1 MSQGMSLINFQWKN
15 YRDSA
20 GVETATRL
28 ILLFTYNVFKYPKKN
43 FGKNE
48 YSNDFNIYKANIAK
62 CFNFKLLERSPL
74 WNDSIEKALRQ
85 YYFDEEVDENSGET
99 LKDFFIKEFVDN
111 TKIQKKVFR
120 EERKVFI
127 EWGLLVALINF
138 IFNLIIIIK
147 AKSISGVSSS
157 TWLYIGA
164 FWFVSFLM
172 IGTSIFDLIYTRK
185 INKLRKIIRLFNADL
200 FFQKLNE
207 EMDFMSS
214 YFTEEAV
221 NRQIAEL
228 ERNDTFKDL
237 KNASEEFGELVKYC
251 IRKDYFL
258 FGKDIITFTKNF
270 PKYCIVNLL
279 REEDFFTDYKGA
291 GFPFYVEMKHE
302 LDILFNCDTSKAG
315 KNNLTES
322 KSAWNPNVKNL
333 GNKMRKAMEQIR
345 KEMLVEK

>member
-1 MSQGMSLINFQWKN
+1 MSLINFQWKN

-74 WNDSIEKALRQ
+74 WNDSIEKVLRQ

-138 IFNLIIIIK
+138 IFNLI
-147 AKSISGVSSS
+147 
-157 TWLYIGA
+157 
-164 FWFVSFLM
+164 
-172 IGTSIFDLIYTRK
+172 
-185 INKLRKIIRLFNADL
+185 
-200 FFQKLNE
+200 
-207 EMDFMSS
+207 
-214 YFTEEAV
+214 
-221 NRQIAEL
+221 
-228 ERNDTFKDL
+228 
-237 KNASEEFGELVKYC
+237 
-251 IRKDYFL
+251 
-258 FGKDIITFTKNF
+258 
-270 PKYCIVNLL
+270 
-279 REEDFFTDYKGA
+279 
-291 GFPFYVEMKHE
+291 
-302 LDILFNCDTSKAG
+302 
-315 KNNLTES
+315 
-322 KSAWNPNVKNL
+322 
-333 GNKMRKAMEQIR
+333 ME
-345 KEMLVEK
+345 